1 MLATNCTYVHPFR
14 QTKMATDT
22 LFSNSAS
29 TDFTFN
35 DKVAEVFDDMLERS
49 VPCYRQV
56 IDMTGKLLDSFVH
69 DNDLVYDLGCSTGR
83 PLIALAEMLKAK
95 NLRYIGLDSSEAMI
109 NKARLKTEMY
119 SKHKQIDFQLADITT
134 ADLEPCRAVLM
145 SYTLQFVRP
154 MNRAPFLKKIYQ
166 ALKPGGILI
175 LSEKIISHHSCLN
188 RSFIDIYLDFKR
200 RQGYSEIEITKK
212 REALEN
218 ILIPFS
224 IEENISQLK
233 EAGFISCE
241 SFFQWFNFV
250 SFAAVKE

>member
-1 MLATNCTYVHPFR
+1 MVANIFNTIDIQHD
-14 QTKMATDT
+14 KMAIDK
-22 LFSNSAS
+22 LFSNKNSS
-29 TDFTFN
+29 VDFTFN

-56 IDMTGKLLDSFVH
+56 IDMTGKLLDNFVH
-69 DNDLVYDLGCSTGR
+69 DGDLIYDLGCSTGR
-83 PLIALAEMLKAK
+83 PLIALAEMLKSK
-95 NLRYIGLDSSEAMI
+95 KLRYSGLDSSESMI
-109 NKARLKTEMY
+109 NKARLKAEMY
-119 SKHKQIDFQLADITT
+119 SQHNQIDFKLADITS
-134 ADLEPCRAVLM
+134 AELEPCRVVLL
-145 SYTLQFVRP
+145 SYTLQFLRP
-154 MNRAPFLKKIYQ
+154 INRAAFLRKIYE
-166 ALKPGGILI
+166 ALHPGGILI
-175 LSEKIISHHSCLN
+175 LSEKIISHHSLLN

-224 IEENISQLK
+224 IAENLSLLK
-233 EAGFISCE
+233 EAGFTNCE

>member
-1 MLATNCTYVHPFR
+1 MVATISNHITNSTP
-14 QTKMATDT
+14 TKMAIDK
-22 LFSNSAS
+22 LFNNMSG
-29 TDFTFN
+29 DFTFN

-56 IDMTGKLLDSFVH
+56 LDMTGKLLDSFVQ
-69 DNDLVYDLGCSTGR
+69 DGDLIYDLGCSTGR
-83 PLIALAEMLKAK
+83 PLIALTEMLKSK
-95 NLRYIGLDSSEAMI
+95 NLRYIGMDSSEAMI
-109 NKARLKTEMY
+109 NKARIKAEMY
-119 SKHKQIDFQLADITT
+119 SKQDQVSFELADITT
-134 ADLEPCRAVLM
+134 TDLEPCRAVLL
-145 SYTLQFVRP
+145 SYTLQFLRP
-154 MNRAPFLKKIYQ
+154 MNRAAFLRKIYTS
-166 ALKPGGILI
+166 LKPGGILI
-175 LSEKIISHHSCLN
+175 LSEKIISHHSSLN

-224 IEENISQLK
+224 IEENLSQLR
-233 EAGFISCE
+233 EAGFTSCE

>member
-1 MLATNCTYVHPFR
+1 MTIDR
-14 QTKMATDT
+14 
-22 LFSNSAS
+22 LFNDINDSV
-29 TDFTFN
+29 DFTFN

-56 IDMTGKLLDSFVH
+56 IDMTGKLLDPFVQ
-69 DNDLVYDLGCSTGR
+69 DGDVIYDLGCSTGR
-83 PLIALAEMLKAK
+83 PLLALAEMLKAK
-95 NLRYIGLDSSEAMI
+95 KMSYIGLDSSEAMI
-109 NKARLKTEMY
+109 NKARLKAEMF
-119 SKHKQIDFQLADITT
+119 SRQEQVSFELADITT
-134 ADLEPCRAVLM
+134 AHLEPCRAVLL
-145 SYTLQFVRP
+145 SYTLQFLRP
-154 MNRAPFLKKIYQ
+154 MQRTAFLKKIFQ

-175 LSEKIISHHSCLN
+175 LSEKIISHHSSLN

-224 IEENISQLK
+224 IEENLNQLK
-233 EAGFISCE
+233 EAGFTGCE

>member
-1 MLATNCTYVHPFR
+1 
-14 QTKMATDT
+14 MAIDRLFTDNNT
-22 LFSNSAS
+22 SVDL
-29 TDFTFN
+29 TFN
-35 DKVAEVFDDMLERS
+35 DKVAEVFDVMLERS

-56 IDMTGKLLDSFVH
+56 LDLTGKLLDAFVQPG
-69 DNDLVYDLGCSTGR
+69 DLVYDLGCSTGR

-95 NLRYIGLDSSEAMI
+95 ELRYIGMDSSEAMI
-109 NKARLKTEMY
+109 NKARLKAEMY
-119 SKHKQIDFQLADITT
+119 NKQKQIDFKLADITS
-134 ADLEPCRAVLM
+134 AELQPCRVVLL
-145 SYTLQFVRP
+145 SYTLQFLRP
-154 MNRAPFLKKIYQ
+154 MNRAPFLHKIFE
-166 ALKPGGILI
+166 ALQPGGILI

-224 IEENISQLK
+224 IEENLSLLR
-233 EAGFISCE
+233 EAGFSSCE
-241 SFFQWFNFV
+241 SFFQWLNFV